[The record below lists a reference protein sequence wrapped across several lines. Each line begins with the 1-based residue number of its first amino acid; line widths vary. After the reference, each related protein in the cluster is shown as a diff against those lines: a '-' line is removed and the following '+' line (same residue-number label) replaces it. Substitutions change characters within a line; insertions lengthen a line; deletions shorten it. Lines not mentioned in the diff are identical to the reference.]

1 VQTQGQAQGQG
12 RRSEYVPGD
21 ENDYAMDDF
30 EKESLILSA
39 RTLGSPDMAASNRKP
54 DLSRTKK
61 ELIGD
66 HSDGR
71 QLSQQQ
77 RYALSSAAGSAINE
91 KPKEVAFK
99 TIPNPSPATA
109 PVPEIDPLALI
120 KQRWSQASVA
130 DMMSAATSKVNSAA
144 ASVASAA
151 DLNTRNDV
159 VSPITDRSPRSDTT
173 GGDDQDS
180 TKKKV
185 KTKADCNILMIPYRA
200 LNITLIK
207 IRLD

>member
-71 QLSQQQ
+71 QQSQQQ
-77 RYALSSAAGSAINE
+77 RTASSAAGLVPNE

-99 TIPNPSPATA
+99 TIPNPAPAPA

-120 KQRWSQASVA
+120 KQRWSHASVA
-130 DMMSAATSKVNSAA
+130 DMMSATTSKVNSAA

-151 DLNTRNDV
+151 DLNARNDV